1 MILMAFLA
9 AFIAGAVLGYDQDS
23 GVIRKPLYSTL
34 SKYQPSATENGDE
47 ADFALKEAWDTIQTE
62 VKRPTMS
69 PKNVPPL
76 LTLNSS

>member
-23 GVIRKPLYSTL
+23 GVIKKPLYSTL

-62 VKRPTMS
+62 VKIPTKNQKNLTS
-69 PKNVPPL
+69 P
-76 LTLNSS
+76 LTLNST